1 MLYRYEYI
9 CIFFLI
15 IVSFFF
21 VFFLFLLSYLSSP
34 RKVDSEKISAY
45 ECGYNPFEDS
55 RILFDIKFYLISILF
70 VIFDLE
76 IIYLFPWAV
85 TLKYTSYPGFASMSI
100 FLILLTIG
108 FVYEWKKGA
117 LDWD

>member
-76 IIYLFPWAV
+76 IIYLFP
-85 TLKYTSYPGFASMSI
+85 
-100 FLILLTIG
+100 
-108 FVYEWKKGA
+108 
-117 LDWD
+117 